1 MTFINHKIAKYFSGS
16 ALRDRN
22 LRLGGAV
29 CLPSSCSTT
38 KIRQYVN
45 ETVLAAADLIIT
57 NDYDQ
62 SMFCSTNEPIPFE
75 IIDIIAM
82 YVSLNTDGKI

>member
-1 MTFINHKIAKYFSGS
+1 MKNHFSGS
-16 ALRDRN
+16 AIRDRN

-29 CLPSSCSTT
+29 CLPASCSTT

-45 ETVLAAADLIIT
+45 ETVLASADLIIT

-62 SMFCSTNEPIPFE
+62 SRFCSTNDPIPFE
-75 IIDIIAM
+75 TIDIVVM
-82 YVSLNTDGKI
+82 YAE